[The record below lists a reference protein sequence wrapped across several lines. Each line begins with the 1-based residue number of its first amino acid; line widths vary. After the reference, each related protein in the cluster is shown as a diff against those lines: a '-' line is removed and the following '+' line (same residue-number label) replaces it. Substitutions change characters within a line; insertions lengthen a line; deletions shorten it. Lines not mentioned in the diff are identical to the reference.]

1 LITKINTR
9 FQPDAPGWCR
19 VLRVYL
25 AQSLILA
32 LVIGFSTLPNT
43 GIRLVPEYFY
53 LIPEQ
58 IVFKEEQIVYRFKL
72 LYSGKD
78 LDIIPNF

>member
-9 FQPDAPGWCR
+9 FQPDALGWCR
-19 VLRVYL
+19 VLRVCF

-32 LVIGFSTLPNT
+32 LVT
-43 GIRLVPEYFY
+43 GVGTRLVPEYFY

-58 IVFKEEQIVYRFKL
+58 IVVKEEQIVYRFKL
-72 LYSGKD
+72 LYSEKV
-78 LDIIPNF
+78 